1 MFLSVKSL
9 SLFMVTNMYMAIFGL
24 GECYV
29 EQQII
34 SYGSG
39 YKLLLL
45 QVLLCVKNYML
56 MSIIEWGLRH
66 KENIS
71 DVILKEEY
79 KGEFMYHLFQSTFI
93 ESLTLLFVQKYY
105 FGYVGMEDL
114 NFLNEFLWFFPLSF
128 IFEIIFDF
136 FHYWTHRMAHSNK
149 TLYKFLHKK
158 HHKFVHPT
166 AIITYYQEPL
176 DLIIT
181 NSIPNLLTLCLM
193 PKLSYF
199 QYILILLYKSHI
211 EISGHV
217 GKKLYPNGSFSQFI
231 WLPKILGIE
240 LYTEDHDI
248 HHSKNNCNYS
258 KRFSLWDK
266 VFGTF
271 YKNI

>member
-9 SLFMVTNMYMAIFGL
+9 SLFMATNIYMALFGL
-24 GECYV
+24 SEYYV

-34 SYGSG
+34 SYGFG

-45 QVLLCVKNYML
+45 QVLMCIKNYIL
-56 MSIIEWGLRH
+56 LSIIEWGLSN

-71 DVILKEEY
+71 ERELKEEY
-79 KGEFMYHLFQSTFI
+79 WGEFMYHLFQSTFI
-93 ESLTLLFVQKYY
+93 ETLTLLFVQKYY
-105 FGYVGMEDL
+105 FENLVMGDL
-114 NFLNEFLWFFPLSF
+114 NFLNEFLLFFPLSF
-128 IFEIIFDF
+128 LFEIIFDF

-158 HHKFVHPT
+158 HHKFPHPT

-181 NSIPNLLTLCLM
+181 NSIPTILTLCIIPNLT
-193 PKLSYF
+193 YY

-231 WLPKILGIE
+231 WLPKMLGIE
-240 LYTEDHDI
+240 LYAENHDA
-248 HHSKNNCNYS
+248 HHSINNCNYS
-258 KRFSLWDK
+258 KRFSLWDR